1 MIDRASPADVHI
13 VPAVMLVARAQDSAA
28 ATPASALAA
37 PQGAP
42 AGPPDSTSDM
52 QLGYAVAGVIFV
64 AYIALL
70 LKRVASVRRSR

>member
-1 MIDRASPADVHI
+1 MSDGPSQVDVDL
-13 VPAVMLVARAQDSAA
+13 VPAVMLVARAQDSATA
-28 ATPASALAA
+28 APAVAA

-42 AGPPDSTSDM
+42 SGPPDSTSDM
-52 QLGYAVAGVIFV
+52 HLGYAVAGVIFV